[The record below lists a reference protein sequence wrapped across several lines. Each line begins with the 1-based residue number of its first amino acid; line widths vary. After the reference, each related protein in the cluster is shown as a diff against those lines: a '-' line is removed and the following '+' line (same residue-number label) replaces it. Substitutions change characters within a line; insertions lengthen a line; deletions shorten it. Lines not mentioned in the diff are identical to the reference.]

1 MTKNTDNGR
10 QNKAVLTYVNLSKF
24 VSLFNLD
31 VVWSVPAIIIV
42 TKIISQIVVMLTA
55 IVL

>member
-1 MTKNTDNGR
+1 MTKSTDNGR

-31 VVWSVPAIIIV
+31 EVWSVPAIIIV
-42 TKIISQIVVMLTA
+42 TKIISQSVVMLMSG
-55 IVL
+55 LL